1 LFPLDKRIV
10 IKMKLALVFMLSLW
24 MVVGALSIPMPSME
38 MIQKSAEF
46 PNGFSLEEEE
56 PLIDENTPDIP
67 EEVIF
72 SEVRK
77 RRNIE
82 EIVDHVLQE
91 VRAKEPE
98 LLWDDVA
105 RYPHV
110 AFGEMDND
118 KLGNVNM
125 EDTVEFDEV
134 PFEFVDRDK
143 ELTMPE
149 RILHKITMG
158 ETFGEQFNE
167 NLQSILKT
175 PEELEVPNKA
185 ISAAK
190 KTISEPE
197 RKKEEKANAPK
208 SSTWFSGWFN

>member
-1 LFPLDKRIV
+1 MGYHNRATLAKRNFKILFPLDKRIV

-24 MVVGALSIPMPSME
+24 MVVGAHSIPMPSME

-72 SEVRK
+72 SEVRN
-77 RRNIE
+77 RRNID

-118 KLGNVNM
+118 KLVKRSTDIGADYVVFDDKDHDDHD
-125 EDTVEFDEV
+125 EDHDHDHDGPCDHEDHEKDHEEEDHHDE
-134 PFEFVDRDK
+134 E
-143 ELTMPE
+143 EE
-149 RILHKITMG
+149 EISS
-158 ETFGEQFNE
+158 E
-167 NLQSILKT
+167 NLEKLKLDENVLNGYQI
-175 PEELEVPNKA
+175 PE
-185 ISAAK
+185 
-190 KTISEPE
+190 
-197 RKKEEKANAPK
+197 
-208 SSTWFSGWFN
+208 